1 MKKFLLLIA
10 AGAVFLLL
18 GFSVSQAQEVI
29 YVAGPPTGTQ
39 NLQGLGFSWGDIN
52 QDGTLDMF
60 IEPDNLIF
68 NRNNSFTRA
77 PASGVYHIAMVG
89 SILFDFNADGYLDVL
104 TTQGGNTPRLYKY
117 NPVAAMFDSL
127 TPAEAGELATVT
139 SGTGGGQ
146 PVWGLAVGD
155 YNRDGYTDIAWAGG
169 VNEGGAGKLRLLK
182 GSATGWV
189 SVGATSTVPVIDT
202 MLMFESWNPQFV
214 DVNNDGYPD
223 LWMPSIRNQWPVRR
237 SVLYLNNGDGTFS
250 PPAKSLYAGPI
261 DTGIVVGDTVRHHT
275 AIGSAWGD
283 FNNDGIMD
291 LMIAGF
297 SSNESAF
304 HLLRGKGDG
313 TFTDVTAASGI
324 AYNSGN
330 RGFSW
335 GDYNNDG
342 NLDLL
347 EAAGWQPPIIW
358 RNNGDGTFTNVRS
371 LLGIPSGGYN
381 SRSGAFIDYN
391 SDGWLDF
398 YACAGGGDALW
409 RNTNGNT
416 NNWIAFRPVGS
427 SNNLSALNA
436 VFTLYTNGGTK
447 KQIRQIEGGSNGG
460 CTNGYL
466 YAHFGVGLAT
476 TVDSLVVQWPDGS
489 KQSFTGLA
497 VNKYWTVKE
506 GSSVPA
512 APMLAT
518 PANGATGQP
527 SSLTLTWGPVTGAA
541 SYYLQVS
548 LDPEFADPT
557 KLAVDDATLTGA
569 SKAVALGDATT
580 YYWRVASVNA
590 GFTSAYSSVYS
601 FATSGSAPA
610 TAPMLVS
617 PADADTNQAALIA
630 LKCSKVAG
638 ASQYHW
644 QVSMSSSFTGF
655 TVDDYTVDTVRTAQL
670 VSGRKYYWRVAGV
683 NGAGA
688 SAFSTVQSFTVMTAP
703 GTPALVYPAN
713 NEQNVRAD
721 TLTLT
726 WRAAARASHYVF
738 QMARSASS
746 FQLVVVEN
754 TTTDTTLQVV
764 GLQRQT
770 TYYWRVRAYND
781 GGTSLFTSGN
791 SFVTVIAAPA
801 VPVASKPAANATEVN
816 RQTTFTWSLSVNAV
830 KYRLQVALDNAF
842 ATVVRD
848 VIIYEDS
855 THTLEVPLDETSDYF
870 WHVSAGN
877 IGGWSA
883 YTSPRYFSTG
893 TQMTVKEDAGV
904 PGEFALIQNFPNPF
918 NPSTT
923 IPYEVPKTAH
933 VKIVIYDLLG
943 REVATLV
950 DGVLAANRYSVEW
963 RASALGSGVYFYR
976 MEARSQDGSGDF
988 NSVKKLL
995 FMK

>member
-10 AGAVFLLL
+10 AGTVFLLL

-68 NRNNSFTRA
+68 NKNNSFTRA
-77 PASGVYHIAMVG
+77 PASGVYNIAMVG
-89 SILFDFNADGYLDVL
+89 SVLFDFNADTYLDVL
-104 TTQGGNTPRLYKY
+104 ATMGGSAPRLYKF
-117 NPVAAMFDSL
+117 NPVTAMFDTL
-127 TPAEAGELATVT
+127 TPSEAGDMATVT
-139 SGTGGGQ
+139 SGVGGGQ

-169 VNEGGAGKLRLLK
+169 VGPGAGKVRLLK
-182 GSATGWV
+182 GSAGGWI
-189 SVGATSTVPVIDT
+189 SVGGSSTVPVIDT
-202 MLMFESWNPQFV
+202 MLVFESWNPQFV

-223 LWMPSIRNQWPVRR
+223 LWLPSIRNKIPVDRC
-237 SVLYLNNGDGTFS
+237 VLYLNNQDGTFS

-261 DTGIVVGDTVRHHT
+261 
-275 AIGSAWGD
+275 
-283 FNNDGIMD
+283 
-291 LMIAGF
+291 
-297 SSNESAF
+297 
-304 HLLRGKGDG
+304 
-313 TFTDVTAASGI
+313 
-324 AYNSGN
+324 GN

-335 GDYNNDG
+335 GDYNDDG

-347 EAAGWQPPIIW
+347 EAAGWEPPRIH
-358 RNNGDGTFTNVRS
+358 RNNGDGTFTMVRS
-371 LLGIPSGGYN
+371 LLGIPSSGYN
-381 SRSGAFIDYN
+381 SRSAAFIDYN

-427 SNNLSALNA
+427 GNNLSALNA
-436 VFTLYTNGGTK
+436 VFTLYTNNGTK

-466 YAHFGVGLAT
+466 YAHFGIGLAAT
-476 TVDSLVVQWPDGS
+476 IDSLVVLWPDGV

-497 VNKYWTVKE
+497 VNQYWTVKE
-506 GSSVPA
+506 GSAVPA
-512 APMLAT
+512 APVLAT

-527 SSLTLTWGPVTGAA
+527 SSLTLTWGSVAGAA
-541 SYYLQVS
+541 MYHLQVS

-557 KLAVDDATLTGA
+557 KLTVDDATLTGA

-580 YYWRVASVNA
+580 YYWRVQSSNA

-601 FATSGSAPA
+601 FTTSGSAPV
-610 TAPMLVS
+610 TAPTLVS
-617 PADADTNQAALIA
+617 PADADTNQAALIT

-644 QVSMSSSFTGF
+644 QVSTQASFGGF

-670 VSGRKYYWRVAGV
+670 VSSRKYYWRVAGV

-703 GTPALVYPAN
+703 GIPTLVLPAN
-713 NEQNVRAD
+713 NAQNVRAD

-726 WRAAARASHYVF
+726 WRAAARASKYVV

-746 FQLVVVEN
+746 FELVVAEN

-781 GGTSLFTSGN
+781 GGTSLFTSAN

-801 VPVASKPAANATEVN
+801 APASLGKPTANATDVN

-830 KYRLQVALDNAF
+830 KYRLRVATDNGF
-842 ATVVRD
+842 VSVVRD

-855 THTLEVPLDETSDYF
+855 TCTLEVPLDEETAYF
-870 WHVSAGN
+870 WQVFAGN

-883 YTSPRYFSTG
+883 PTSYRMFTTG
-893 TQMTVKEDAGV
+893 TQMVVKEDEGV
-904 PGEFALIQNFPNPF
+904 PGEFALVQNFPNPF

-963 RASALGSGVYFYR
+963 RASAFGSGVYFYR
-976 MEARSQDGSGDF
+976 MEAKGVDGTGNF
-988 NSVKKLL
+988 TSVKKLIL
-995 FMK
+995 MK